1 MPIVKIGAFRTV
13 LERYLIQWSLKSLS
27 LPTTF
32 QAEDEGSIPFTR
44 SNLFNDLGSGALGI
58 VSHRTAALCHGPVIS
73 DSNLCGEEGGTPEA
87 EVSRMSKIM
96 SHRAFQFAAVGRLEA
111 I

>member
-1 MPIVKIGAFRTV
+1 LGRDLT
-13 LERYLIQWSLKSLS
+13 QGSLKSLS
-27 LPTTF
+27 LPTIF

-44 SNLFNDLGSGALGI
+44 SNIFNDLGSGALGI